1 MNRRY
6 VITDVFTDR
15 PFAGNPLAVVLD
27 AEGLDTVAMQA
38 IATEFNLSETTFVLP
53 PEDPAHAAT
62 VRIFTP
68 AREVP
73 FAGHPTIGTAL
84 VLAEHGRGG
93 GDGDELTMVLEE
105 RAGPVPVRLRRQ
117 DGRWQ
122 HAEFRAP
129 GKPAFAPAPPRALV
143 ADAVGLA
150 LDDLVTGRGL
160 PEGASHGLPFLVVEV
175 RDRGALARAQLERAT
190 WSEHFRGTVH
200 DHLYLATADAPAGF
214 DFQVRMFAPGAG
226 IEEDPATGSA
236 TAAFG
241 AWLGERAGLAD
252 GRHRFVLA
260 QGVEM
265 GRPSRL
271 EVTVEREA
279 GALAAV
285 LVGGGAVTV
294 MEGTLLA
301 SPGR

>member
-27 AEGLDTVAMQA
+27 AGGLDTDAMQA
-38 IATEFNLSETTFVLP
+38 IAGEFNLSETTFVLP
-53 PEDPAHAAT
+53 PDDPDHAAT

-84 VLAEHGRGG
+84 VLAGRGLVAAE
-93 GDGDELTMVLEE
+93 GDAPTIVLREG
-105 RAGPVPVRLRRQ
+105 AGPIPVRLRRV
-117 DGRWQ
+117 DGRLV
-122 HAEFRAP
+122 HAELQAP
-129 GKPAFAPAPPRALV
+129 GSPTFTPAPPLAFVARAL
-143 ADAVGLA
+143 GLGE
-150 LDDLVTGRGL
+150 DDLVTGRGL
-160 PEGASHGLPFLVVEV
+160 PEGASHGLPFLIVEV
-175 RDRGALARAQLERAT
+175 RDRGALARARLNRT
-190 WSEHFRGTVH
+190 LWSEHLAGTAH
-200 DHLYLATADAPAGF
+200 DHLYVVTADGAPGF

-226 IEEDPATGSA
+226 VEEDAATGSA
-236 TAAFG
+236 AAALG
-241 AWLGERAGLAD
+241 GWLGIQGGLAD
-252 GRHRFVLA
+252 GTHRFVLA

-271 EVTVEREA
+271 DLVVERSAEA
-279 GALAAV
+279 LNAV
-285 LVGGGAVTV
+285 RVGGRAVTV

-301 SPGR
+301 P